1 MTAPNLPSDLTAN
14 TPTTTANATADS
26 PVVEAVQE
34 TLNTDT
40 IAYTSPVAH
49 ATLGK
54 PSWARWWRQVTFVPI
69 LHNRWFTAQGQQR
82 LNQAVREAEIGHRGE
97 VFLVVEN
104 HLPLEIARTHNS
116 RDRAIQ
122 VFADYR
128 VWDTADNTGVLV
140 YLNVCEHRL
149 EIVADR
155 GINSHVMPT
164 LWQALCDKAIE
175 GLKAGKQVDS
185 LVALLQDIGQ
195 LLRQHYQLENDIRG
209 NELSDE
215 MVFLR

>member
-1 MTAPNLPSDLTAN
+1 MTTPNTDQPLS
-14 TPTTTANATADS
+14 TAD
-26 PVVEAVQE
+26 E
-34 TLNTDT
+34 TV
-40 IAYTSPVAH
+40 AYTSPVANTTF
-49 ATLGK
+49 AT
-54 PSWARWWRQVTFVPI
+54 PSWARWWRQVMFVPM
-69 LHNRWFTAQGQQR
+69 LHNRWLTLDGQKL
-82 LNQAVREAEIGHRGE
+82 LNQAVREAEQGHRSE

-104 HLPLEIARTHNS
+104 QLPLDIARTHNS

-155 GINSHVMPT
+155 GINAQVMPT
-164 LWQALCDKAIE
+164 LWQAMCDKALAGI
-175 GLKAGKQVDS
+175 KAGKQIDS
-185 LVALLQDIGQ
+185 LAILIIEIGQ
-195 LLRQHYQLENDIRG
+195 LLRQHYQMDSDPNG
-209 NELSDE
+209 NELRND